1 MQSLDWNDLQI
12 LLEVSRAGSLAGAG
26 QRMGID
32 QSTVSRRLTRLEAD
46 LGATLFMR
54 SRKGLV
60 PTNAGQIAVRR
71 AAGIERQIDIMS
83 ENVVESDKA
92 LSGVIEVFGNPWL
105 LSHLTATSAKVLLTE
120 HPKLLLRANG
130 TGRVHPDNTDP
141 AIGFF
146 LAAKPQAP
154 WFEIKLGDIPYGV
167 YQSAVSTGPP
177 PATWVA
183 FHEPGVSRADYLP
196 KLNRLRDLSEP
207 IIFTASETGILVK
220 AVEAGVGKGLL
231 PLCLGVSNTSLAR
244 VGDDVIS
251 MEATLHLH
259 PDTVQLRRVQT
270 VLRWVRSV
278 FKDAFMADALN

>member
-1 MQSLDWNDLQI
+1 MQNLDWNDLQI

-26 QRMGID
+26 QRLDVD

-71 AAGIERQIDIMS
+71 AADIERRIDIMS
-83 ENVVESDKA
+83 ESVVESDKA

-105 LSHLTATSAKVLLTE
+105 LSHLTQTSAKTLFAE
-120 HPKLLLRANG
+120 HPQLFLRANG
-130 TGRVHPDNTDP
+130 TGRVHPDTTDP
-141 AIGFF
+141 AIGLF

-167 YQSAVSTGPP
+167 YQSAIGTGPAP
-177 PATWVA
+177 TTWVA

-207 IIFTASETGILVK
+207 IVFTASETGILMK

-231 PLCLGVSNTSLAR
+231 PLCLGSGNPLLTQI
-244 VGDDVIS
+244 GDNVIS

-270 VLRWVRSV
+270 VLRWVRTV
-278 FKDAFMADALN
+278 FKDAFMAEAVT

>member
-1 MQSLDWNDLQI
+1 MPELEWNDLQI

-26 QRMGID
+26 QRMGVD

-71 AAGIERQIDIMS
+71 AADIERRIDIMS
-83 ENVVESDKA
+83 ESVVESDKA
-92 LSGVIEVFGNPWL
+92 LSGIIEVFGNPWL
-105 LSHLTATSAKVLLTE
+105 LSHLTATCASALLSE

-146 LAAKPQAP
+146 LAAKPNAP
-154 WFEIKLGDIPYGV
+154 WFEIKLGDVPYGV
-167 YQSAVSTGPP
+167 YRSAIS
-177 PATWVA
+177 PAPVPKTWVA
-183 FHEPGVSRADYLP
+183 FHEPGISRADYLP
-196 KLNRLRDLSEP
+196 KLNRLRDVNEP
-207 IIFTASETGILVK
+207 VVFTASETGILVN
-220 AVEAGVGKGLL
+220 AVEAGIGKGLL
-231 PLCLGVSNTSLAR
+231 PLCVAESNPALAR
-244 VGDDVIS
+244 IGDDVIS

-270 VLRWVRSV
+270 VLRWIRSG
-278 FKDAFMADALN
+278 FKDAFMSDELK

>member
-1 MQSLDWNDLQI
+1 MQDLDWNDLQI

-26 QRMGID
+26 QRMDVD

-71 AAGIERQIDIMS
+71 AADIERRIDIMS

-92 LSGVIEVFGNPWL
+92 LSGVIEMFGNPWL
-105 LSHLTATSAKVLLTE
+105 LSHLTATSAKTLLAE

-167 YQSAVSTGPP
+167 YQSALDNVPTLE
-177 PATWVA
+177 AWVA
-183 FHEPGVSRADYLP
+183 FHEPGVSRSDYLP

-207 IIFTASETGILVK
+207 IVFTASETGILVK
-220 AVEAGVGKGLL
+220 AIEAGVGKGLL
-231 PLCLGVSNTSLAR
+231 PLCLAAGNPALAR
-244 VGDDVIS
+244 VGDDVIT

-278 FKDAFMADALN
+278 FKNTFMADALN